1 VGMAQMMM
9 EEWLRH
15 RAVLPQIL
23 AQVPP
28 EKVGFQPW
36 EGAMSLGKLTVHT
49 VASTHFFVSAVA
61 SGEFTSQT
69 PPEVSSMEELLQVVA
84 DYTAKSKSVYE
95 SLSDAQLPEMLEAKF
110 MHLTLPKQAFL
121 ASMRDHEVHH
131 KGQLFVYARMAGAKE
146 MPFFVSRG

>member
-1 VGMAQMMM
+1 MAMVEMMM
-9 EEWLRH
+9 NEWLRH

-23 AQVPP
+23 AQVPA
-28 EKVGFQPW
+28 EQVGFQPW

-49 VASTHFFVSAVA
+49 VASTHFFLSAVA
-61 SGEFTSQT
+61 SGEFTPQT
-69 PPEVSSMEELLQVVA
+69 PPDVSSMEELMQIVA

-95 SLSDAQLPEMLEAKF
+95 SLKDAQLSEMLEAKF
-110 MHLTLPKQAFL
+110 MKMTLPKQAFL

-131 KGQLFVYARMAGAKE
+131 KGQLYVYARMAGAKE

>member
-1 VGMAQMMM
+1 MMM